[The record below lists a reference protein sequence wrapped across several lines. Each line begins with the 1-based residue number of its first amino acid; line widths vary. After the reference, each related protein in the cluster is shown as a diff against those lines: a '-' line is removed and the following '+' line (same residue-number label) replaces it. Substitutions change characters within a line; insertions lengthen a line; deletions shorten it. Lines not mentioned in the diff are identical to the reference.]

1 MIWTTSSFD
10 TVKSLEEPW
19 GTWMKEHLVNKLQQ
33 LNAGMLQNLL
43 LYHNS
48 TGQKKKSG
56 NWCTDWSTQV
66 INTNN
71 GKYQI

>member
-1 MIWTTSSFD
+1 
-10 TVKSLEEPW
+10 
-19 GTWMKEHLVNKLQQ
+19 MKEHLVNKLQQ

-48 TGQKKKSG
+48 TGQQKKSG
-56 NWCTDWSTQV
+56 NWCTDWSTQF

-71 GKYQI
+71 DKYQI